1 MLVRILANLLYVY
14 HRRDQAPLYARVKR
28 WSHLLCQR

>member
-14 HRRDQAPLYARVKR
+14 HRKGDTAQYARLKR
-28 WSHLLCQR
+28 WSHLLVRG